1 MLLDMQKHARM
12 AQRPAIAGDGAVIDV
27 ESLRGESGAVRH
39 LGPRSGGLRGGM
51 IAMPRMRS
59 TMLPALLTM
68 SLLFG
73 GCTTRLAPPGA
84 PVMAPAET
92 PDAFVMPDGMRLPYR
107 AWLPEGAPQA
117 VVLALHG
124 MNDSRDAWEIPGP
137 EFAVAGV
144 AVFSPD
150 QRGFGA
156 TSTRGYWAGTKGM
169 TDDARTMAGLLR
181 RRYPGTPL
189 YLMGESMGAA
199 VLMVLATG
207 PSPPDVDGYVLSAPA
222 VWGRAKMNI
231 FLRGLLWTASR
242 TVPGFVLVNRGYVK
256 VTASDN
262 REALVRLSTD
272 PLTIHGTR
280 VDTVRGLVDLMDAAL
295 ASAALFR
302 GRALFLY
309 GGKDELIPKRA
320 TVTTWRALPPGEAR
334 RAYYA
339 ERYHLAMRD
348 LGRATVIADVVAW
361 MKDPGSALVSGAD
374 RAAEDWVKTVE

>member
-1 MLLDMQKHARM
+1 
-12 AQRPAIAGDGAVIDV
+12 
-27 ESLRGESGAVRH
+27 
-39 LGPRSGGLRGGM
+39 
-51 IAMPRMRS
+51 
-59 TMLPALLTM
+59 M